1 MVSLKLRNLLAAT
14 ILVAASGLCSADA
27 GPRLQTFGADYI
39 VSYYGIV
46 LAKSHFTSYVS
57 DKAFRLEGTI
67 ASAGIATFFDDT
79 KARAAASG
87 RFAGNRTLPQS
98 YVVSYTYGEKA
109 KKTTLAFAGDRV
121 AKISNVPPLKKRGKD
136 WVPVAPRHLASV
148 VDPISAALVRASE
161 PEAVCGRTI
170 RFFDGELRGDLKLLP
185 LDAGPVDT
193 GAYKGEAVRC
203 SGKFV
208 PVAGYRPGN
217 KSMRYLRDKSP
228 IRITFAPLGETGVY
242 APIEAT
248 VGTQI
253 GTITLSARR
262 ISNTN

>member
-1 MVSLKLRNLLAAT
+1 MVSSKWRSVLAGAA
-14 ILVAASGLCSADA
+14 LVAASDPGSADA
-27 GPRLQTFGADYI
+27 GPRLQTFGADYV

-46 LAKSHFTSYVS
+46 LAKSHFTSHVS
-57 DKAFRLEGTI
+57 NEAFRLEGSI
-67 ASAGIATFFDDT
+67 ASAGIASFFDDT
-79 KARAAASG
+79 RARAVASG
-87 RFAGNRTLPQS
+87 RFAGDRTLPRT
-98 YVVSYTYGEKA
+98 YAVSYTYGDKA

-121 AKISNVPPLKKRGKD
+121 AKVSNVPPLKKRGKD

-148 VDPISAALVRASE
+148 VDPISAALVRASG

-170 RFFDGELRGDLKLLP
+170 RFFDGELRGDLKLFP
-185 LDAGPVDT
+185 LDVGRVDT

-203 SGKFV
+203 GGKFI

-248 VGTQI
+248 VGTRI

-262 ISNTN
+262 ISNTD